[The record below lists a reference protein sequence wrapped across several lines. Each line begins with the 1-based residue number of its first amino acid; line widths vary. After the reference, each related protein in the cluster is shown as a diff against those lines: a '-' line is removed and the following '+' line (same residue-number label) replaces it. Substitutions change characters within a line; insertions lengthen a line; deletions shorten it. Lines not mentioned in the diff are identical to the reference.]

1 MGASKKLFMTERE
14 YETRK
19 QEILDQTKKWDSP
32 QCGTPILYQLQQ
44 LKRQYEQQK

>member
-1 MGASKKLFMTERE
+1 MGSSKKLYMTELE
-14 YETRK
+14 YEMKR
-19 QEILDQTKKWDSP
+19 QEILDQMNNWDSP

>member
-1 MGASKKLFMTERE
+1 MGSSKKLYMTELE
-14 YETRK
+14 YEMKR
-19 QEILDQTKKWDSP
+19 QEILDQAKNWDSP